1 MNQPLAS
8 RTLDILQIRED
19 FPILR
24 AETPWGKPLIYLDN
38 AATTQKP
45 AAVLGALEKHY
56 KESNANIHRGVHYLA
71 ERATDA
77 YEMARES
84 VARFLNAARS
94 EEIIFVR
101 GTTEGINLIARS
113 YGLPFL
119 EEGDEILLTTMEHHA
134 NIVPWQLVSESV
146 GAKLRIIPVT
156 ESGELDM
163 EAVASLLGERTKIVS
178 LAHASNTLGTINP
191 VKALVD
197 KAHACGAIV
206 LLDGAQAVGH
216 FPVDVQD
223 LDCDFYVFSGHKL
236 FSTTGSGVVYGKYE
250 LLERMPPFQGGGD
263 MISKVSFEKTTYKQ
277 PPGRF
282 EAGTPNIGGAVA
294 LGAAIDYFSGL
305 DRLALMEYEDDLL
318 QYATGLLSDIEGL
331 RIYGR
336 ASEKVSLITFTL
348 EGVHPHDI
356 ATVLDADGIAIRAGH
371 HCTQPLHRHFGISA
385 TARASFAYYN
395 TREEAEKL
403 AASLEKIKILFG

>member
-1 MNQPLAS
+1 MTTTIDVAS
-8 RTLDILQIRED
+8 IRRD
-19 FPILR
+19 FPILHTR
-24 AETPWGKPLIYLDN
+24 VAGRPLVYLDN

-45 AAVLGALEKHY
+45 AAVLRALEKHY

-77 YEMARES
+77 YELARKT
-84 VARFLNAARS
+84 VAGFLNAARS

-101 GTTEGINLIARS
+101 GTTEGINLIAQS

-119 EEGDEILLTTMEHHA
+119 GEGDEILLTTMEHHA
-134 NIVPWQLVSESV
+134 NIVPWQLVCERT

-156 ESGELDM
+156 DSGELDM
-163 EAVASLLGERTKIVS
+163 EAFTALLSERTKIVS
-178 LAHASNTLGTINP
+178 LAHASNALGTVNP
-191 VKALVD
+191 VKAMVD

-236 FSTTGSGVVYGKYE
+236 FSTTGAGVVYGKYDR
-250 LLERMPPFQGGGD
+250 LQSMPPFQGGGD
-263 MISKVSFEKTTYKQ
+263 MINKVTFEKTTYKR

-294 LGAAIDYFSGL
+294 LGAAIDYLNGM
-305 DRLALMEYEDDLL
+305 DRLALLEYEHDLL

-331 RIYGR
+331 KIYGR
-336 ASEKVSLITFTL
+336 GSDKVSLISFTL

-371 HCTQPLHRHFGISA
+371 HCTQPLHRHYGISA

-403 AASLEKIKILFG
+403 TASLKKIKLLFG

>member
-1 MNQPLAS
+1 MTTTIDVAS
-8 RTLDILQIRED
+8 IRRD

-24 AETPWGKPLIYLDN
+24 TRIGGRPLVYLDN

-178 LAHASNTLGTINP
+178 LAHASNALGTINP

-263 MISKVSFEKTTYKQ
+263 MISKVTFEKTTYKQ

-305 DRLALMEYEDDLL
+305 DRLALMDYEDDLL
-318 QYATGLLSDIEGL
+318 QYATGLLSGIEGL

-336 ASEKVSLITFTL
+336 ASEKVSLISFTL

-371 HCTQPLHRHFGISA
+371 HCTQPLHRHYGISA

-403 AASLEKIKILFG
+403 AASLEKIKQLFG

>member
-1 MNQPLAS
+1 MTTAIDVA
-8 RTLDILQIRED
+8 RIRRD

-24 AETPWGKPLIYLDN
+24 TRIEGRPLVYLDN

-45 AAVLGALEKHY
+45 SAVLSALEKHY

-77 YEMARES
+77 YELARES

-101 GTTEGINLIARS
+101 GTTEGINLIAQS
-113 YGLPFL
+113 YGNSFL

-163 EAVASLLGERTKIVS
+163 EAFASLLSERTKIVS
-178 LAHASNTLGTINP
+178 LAHASNALGTINP

-250 LLERMPPFQGGGD
+250 LLESMPPFQGGGD
-263 MISKVSFEKTTYKQ
+263 MISKVTFERTTYKR

-305 DRLALMEYEDDLL
+305 DRMALMEYEDDLL

-336 ASEKVSLITFTL
+336 ASEKVSLISFTL

-371 HCTQPLHRHFGISA
+371 HCTQPLHRHYGIAA

-395 TREEAEKL
+395 TRKEAEKL
-403 AASLEKIKILFG
+403 AASLKKIKLLFG

>member
-1 MNQPLAS
+1 MTTTIDVAS
-8 RTLDILQIRED
+8 IRRD

-24 AETPWGKPLIYLDN
+24 TRIGGRPLVYLDN

-178 LAHASNTLGTINP
+178 LAHASNALGTINP

-263 MISKVSFEKTTYKQ
+263 MISKVTFEKTTYKQ

-318 QYATGLLSDIEGL
+318 QYATGLLSGIEGL

-336 ASEKVSLITFTL
+336 ASEKVSLISFTL

-371 HCTQPLHRHFGISA
+371 HCTQPLHRHYGISA

-403 AASLEKIKILFG
+403 AASLEKIKQLFG

>member
-1 MNQPLAS
+1 MTTAIDVA
-8 RTLDILQIRED
+8 RIRRD

-24 AETPWGKPLIYLDN
+24 TRIGGRPLVYLDN

-45 AAVLGALEKHY
+45 SAVLSALEKHY

-77 YEMARES
+77 YELARES

-101 GTTEGINLIARS
+101 GTTEGINLIAQS

-163 EAVASLLGERTKIVS
+163 EAIETLLSERTKIVS
-178 LAHASNTLGTINP
+178 LAHASNALGTINP
-191 VKALVD
+191 VKELVD

-250 LLERMPPFQGGGD
+250 LLESMPPFQGGGD
-263 MISKVSFEKTTYKQ
+263 MISKVTFEKTTYKR

-294 LGAAIDYFSGL
+294 LGAAIDYFTGL
-305 DRLALMEYEDDLL
+305 DRMALMEYEDDLL
-318 QYATGLLSDIEGL
+318 QYATGLLSGIEGL

-336 ASEKVSLITFTL
+336 ASEKVSLISFTL

-356 ATVLDADGIAIRAGH
+356 ATVLDSDGIAIRAGH
-371 HCTQPLHRHFGISA
+371 HCTQPLHRHYGISA

-403 AASLEKIKILFG
+403 TASLEKIKQLFG

>member
-1 MNQPLAS
+1 MTTTIDVAS
-8 RTLDILQIRED
+8 IRRD
-19 FPILR
+19 FPILHTR
-24 AETPWGKPLIYLDN
+24 VGGRPLVYLDN

-45 AAVLGALEKHY
+45 VAVLSALEKHY

-77 YEMARES
+77 YELARKT
-84 VARFLNAARS
+84 VAGFLNAARS

-101 GTTEGINLIARS
+101 GTTEGINLIAQS

-119 EEGDEILLTTMEHHA
+119 GEGDEILLTTMEHHA
-134 NIVPWQLVSESV
+134 NIVPWQLVCERT

-156 ESGELDM
+156 DSGELDL
-163 EAVASLLGERTKIVS
+163 EAFAALLSERTKIVS
-178 LAHASNTLGTINP
+178 LAHASNALGTVNP
-191 VKALVD
+191 VKAMVD

-206 LLDGAQAVGH
+206 VLDGAQAVGH

-236 FSTTGSGVVYGKYE
+236 FSTTGAGVVYGKYDR
-250 LLERMPPFQGGGD
+250 LQSMPPFQGGGD
-263 MISKVSFEKTTYKQ
+263 MINKVTFEKTTYKR

-294 LGAAIDYFSGL
+294 LGAAIEYLGGL
-305 DRLALMEYEDDLL
+305 DRLALLEYEHDLL
-318 QYATGLLSDIEGL
+318 QYATGLLSEIEGL
-331 RIYGR
+331 KIYGR
-336 ASEKVSLITFTL
+336 GSDKVSLISFTL

-371 HCTQPLHRHFGISA
+371 HCTQPLHRHYGISA

-403 AASLEKIKILFG
+403 TASLKKIKLLFG